1 MTLKKVELIVVGR
14 PAEKTATILTLL
26 YRRYIMAQM
35 RKFEQEAIAKEILE
49 TINASN
55 SKEQQ
60 ALEKSSKEIKN
71 IRKLQDKFKS
81 IQEEERILY
90 RERRNITEQME
101 QAIKDFNSFSL
112 DDNALYKLNR
122 DYDDNITWSINE
134 WKVKQDIENKL
145 AIALLSNDWQERL
158 PEIIESIASQ
168 FTGK

>member
-1 MTLKKVELIVVGR
+1 
-14 PAEKTATILTLL
+14 
-26 YRRYIMAQM
+26 MAQM

-71 IRKLQDKFKS
+71 IRKLQNKFKS

-158 PEIIESIASQ
+158 HEIISSIASQ
-168 FTGK
+168 FTGE

>member
-1 MTLKKVELIVVGR
+1 
-14 PAEKTATILTLL
+14 
-26 YRRYIMAQM
+26 MAQM

-71 IRKLQDKFKS
+71 IRKLQNKFKS

-134 WKVKQDIENKL
+134 WKVK
-145 AIALLSNDWQERL
+145 
-158 PEIIESIASQ
+158 
-168 FTGK
+168 